1 MIEYIT
7 ATNIDD
13 RVLERTVALL
23 RQGALVGLPTDTSWV
38 IACSLN
44 SKGGIKRLR
53 RLSAERDERHFTL
66 LCGDISQIG
75 DYCSMDNTRFRLIKR
90 LTPGP
95 YVFILRS
102 LLGTEKALDIRR
114 REVGVRIPDH
124 PVPLELVRALGTPL
138 YSITAK
144 KTMIRGNGEE
154 DLSFDDEQKQAENS
168 ASLPPIPEEVL
179 FEGGWELEDI
189 DGLDLV
195 LDPGEERPRIFS
207 TILDLGGAEVTLVRP
222 GAGRWPEKG
231 GPGSL

>member
-1 MIEYIT
+1 MIEYIN
-7 ATNIDD
+7 AGNIDD
-13 RVLERTVALL
+13 RVLKRSADLL
-23 RQGALVGLPTDTSWV
+23 QRGGLVGLPTDTSWV

-44 SKGGIKRLR
+44 AKGGIKRLR
-53 RLSAERDERHFTL
+53 QLSAERDERHFTL
-66 LCGDISQIG
+66 LCADISQIG
-75 DYCSMDNTRFRLIKR
+75 DYCSMDNSRFRLIKR

-124 PVPLELVRALGTPL
+124 PVPLALVKTLGSPL

-144 KTMIRGNGEE
+144 KTMIRGKEE
-154 DLSFDDEQKQAENS
+154 GTFFLEEEQKEAENLNQ
-168 ASLPPIPEEVL
+168 LPPIPEEIL

-207 TILDLGGAEVTLVRP
+207 TILDLGGDEVTLVRG
-222 GAGRWPEKG
+222 GAGPWPETG
-231 GPGSL
+231 APRFP